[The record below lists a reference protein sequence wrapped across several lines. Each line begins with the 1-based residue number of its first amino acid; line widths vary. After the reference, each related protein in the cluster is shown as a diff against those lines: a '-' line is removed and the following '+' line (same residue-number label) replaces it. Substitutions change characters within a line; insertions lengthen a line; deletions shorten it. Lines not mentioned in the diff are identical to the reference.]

1 MTAPDEGRALG
12 IDYGS
17 RRVGVSIS
25 DPTRLIAQG
34 AETLR
39 NDGSLIERLCN
50 IVTERGV
57 SLVVVGMPY
66 SPDGGKGAKAREVEE
81 FISRL
86 TEATPVKIET
96 WDESFSSVR
105 AHEVFLEAGMKRKR
119 RREKARVD
127 QMAAR
132 VLLQEYLDHNHHE
145 SSRGNG
151 APPRG

>member
-1 MTAPDEGRALG
+1 MMASEAGRALG

-34 AETLR
+34 VGTVL
-39 NDGSLIERLCN
+39 NDRDLIERLCT
-50 IVTERGV
+50 IIIDRGV

-86 TEATPVKIET
+86 TQATPVRIET

-105 AHEVFLEAGMKRKR
+105 AHEVFREAGMKRKR
-119 RREKARVD
+119 RREKERVD

-132 VLLQEYLDHNHHE
+132 LMLQEYLDHNDRRSDPE
-145 SSRGNG
+145 NG
-151 APPRG
+151 AQPRG